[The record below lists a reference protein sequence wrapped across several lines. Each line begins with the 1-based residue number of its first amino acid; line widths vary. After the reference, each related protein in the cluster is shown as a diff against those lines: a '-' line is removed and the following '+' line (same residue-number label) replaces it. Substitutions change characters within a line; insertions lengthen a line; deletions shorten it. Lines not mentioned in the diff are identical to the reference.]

1 MTNPQYPPQPGF
13 PPGSHYPQ
21 PPRKKKVWPWALGAI
36 LAVFLLMFGG
46 CVALIG
52 GAANEVA
59 KAEEKRN
66 TAATV
71 GSEVRDGKFSFLV
84 TGVEEPVTVIGT
96 NEILK
101 EQAQGEFI
109 QMHVDV
115 TNVGSQAQ
123 HYFGSNQ
130 KLIDDQGREFANN
143 TGAEINVNDHLTA
156 EINPGNKVSITLVF
170 DVPRGTVPAAVEF
183 HDSAFSGGVRVALK

>member
-1 MTNPQYPPQPGF
+1 MTNPQYPAQPGY
-13 PPGSHYPQ
+13 PQGPHYPQ
-21 PPRKKKVWPWALGAI
+21 PPRKKKVWPWVVGGI
-36 LAVFLLMFGG
+36 LAVILLMFGG

-66 TAATV
+66 TAAPA

-96 NEILK
+96 NDILK

-109 QMHVDV
+109 QVHVDV
-115 TNVGSQAQ
+115 TNVGNEAQ
-123 HYFGSNQ
+123 YYFGSNQ
-130 KLIDDQGREFANN
+130 KLIDDQGREFAND
-143 TGAEINVNDHLTA
+143 TSAEINVNDHLTE

-170 DVPRGTVPAAVEF
+170 DVPQGTVPAAVEF